1 MSTQEKKTRI
11 IRMVNRWNKV
21 RWNHRK
27 ALRSFSSG
35 AYFTITPEDVRMWSD
50 NETKPEHIHCYI
62 GVERKKMYLILIDS
76 ETDKKPLTRL
86 DNSEFEKVVI
96 REFSNDLD
104 VFTPDFIK
112 DARDGNVTVK
122 EALSRNLRW
131 QLMKSNWINEQIESS
146 RDMQVG
152 IARVF
157 ASPFKDLENIVRAN
171 PNSDII
177 AIMGL
182 KTNETFVNSHV
193 PVEQSPYQLD
203 LCFWG
208 VDSNKQSTDQR
219 LLQDENTASGPQGM
233 RGPVGKSAPV
243 EDLTQIGP
251 PYNNRSFS
259 MIN

>member
-1 MSTQEKKTRI
+1 
-11 IRMVNRWNKV
+11 MVNRWNKI

-35 AYFTITPEDVRMWSD
+35 AYFIITPEDVKMWSD
-50 NETKPEHIHCYI
+50 NHTKPEYIHCYI
-62 GVERKKMYLILIDS
+62 GIERRKMYLILIDS

-104 VFTPDFIK
+104 IFTPDFIK
-112 DARDGNVTVK
+112 GARDGSVTVN

-131 QLMKSNWINEQIESS
+131 QLMKSSWISEQIESV

-171 PNSDII
+171 PSGEII

-182 KTNETFVNSHV
+182 KANETFANNH
-193 PVEQSPYQLD
+193 PEEEQSPYQLD

-208 VDSNKQSTDQR
+208 VNSNSQSVYPGARENKNTD
-219 LLQDENTASGPQGM
+219 SGPQGQ
-233 RGPVGKSAPV
+233 RGPSSPAPV
-243 EDLTQIGP
+243 EDLTLIAP
-251 PYNNRSFS
+251 PAKGGSFPL
-259 MIN
+259 MHEQ

>member
-1 MSTQEKKTRI
+1 MSKQEKKTRI

-76 ETDKKPLTRL
+76 ETDKKPLTKL

-96 REFSNDLD
+96 REFSNNLD
-104 VFTPDFIK
+104 IFTPDFIK
-112 DARDGNVTVK
+112 DARDGSVTVK

-131 QLMKSNWINEQIESS
+131 QLMKSNWISEQIESS

-171 PNSDII
+171 PSGNIV

-182 KTNETFVNSHV
+182 KTNETFVNSHI

-208 VDSNKQSTDQR
+208 VKSNKQSTYQVTR
-219 LLQDENTASGPQGM
+219 ENEYSASGPEGQ
-233 RGPVGKSAPV
+233 RGPGDNVAPV
-243 EDLTQIGP
+243 EDLTQIAP
-251 PYNNRSFS
+251 PYNSRSFS
-259 MIN
+259 MMN